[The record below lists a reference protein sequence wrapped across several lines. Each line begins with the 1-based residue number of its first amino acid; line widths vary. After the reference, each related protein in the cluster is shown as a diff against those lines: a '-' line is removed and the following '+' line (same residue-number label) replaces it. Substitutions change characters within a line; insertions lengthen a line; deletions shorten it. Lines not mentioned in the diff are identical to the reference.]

1 MISGLGAQAPCWM
14 KKLFKNKLKCK
25 QINKNYNIQAER
37 SLPLVSEI
45 KFYRTRTPSSI
56 YAAGAAFAPHA
67 ETGWPTKS
75 KTFTI
80 WPFTEKNLMMPGMQ
94 GQGTRHQKQALR
106 GGTLQD
112 RQRQGASK
120 GWERRSGEI
129 TKQNQKDTRRL

>member
-1 MISGLGAQAPCWM
+1 MLLGLLWHHS
-14 KKLFKNKLKCK
+14 
-25 QINKNYNIQAER
+25 AEQ
-37 SLPLVSEI
+37 V
-45 KFYRTRTPSSI
+45 
-56 YAAGAAFAPHA
+56 HA

-94 GQGTRHQKQALR
+94 GQGTKHQKQALR

-129 TKQNQKDTRRL
+129 TKRNQKDTRRL